1 MHPRNKVKI
10 EVLACACFFFFFFL
24 KHWFIRLII
33 EQHIIIW
40 WCRDM
45 RSRGRNISGDA
56 VSVEFFVGS
65 PGFLPRSWLGEVGV
79 PGVDGS
85 CSLPPSQLL
94 DSGMGVAPYVPWTKS

>member
-1 MHPRNKVKI
+1 
-10 EVLACACFFFFFFL
+10 
-24 KHWFIRLII
+24 
-33 EQHIIIW
+33 
-40 WCRDM
+40 M

-56 VSVEFFVGS
+56 VSLEFLVGS